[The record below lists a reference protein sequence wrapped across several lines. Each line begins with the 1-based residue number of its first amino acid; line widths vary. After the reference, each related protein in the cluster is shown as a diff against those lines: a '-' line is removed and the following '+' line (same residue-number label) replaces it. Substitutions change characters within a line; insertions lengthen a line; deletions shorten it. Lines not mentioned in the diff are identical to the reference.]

1 MELVLGVLDVAYS
14 DASAGGATTTGEVA
28 QILEDRYHVMMTFYE
43 SRKEKIDGWLA
54 QSVANAIETMVSS
67 GRHVSLTF
75 DAEQMIE
82 AEFRAF
88 LSANEMGRLSFL
100 TEAERLLP
108 HARPHLH
115 GGRQRRRLAP
125 PQAPVCEEEQAQA
138 GVHRHRPLPGKLSGM
153 DEGVRDGNGR

>member
-1 MELVLGVLDVAYS
+1 MDLVLGVLDVAYS

-100 TEAERLLP
+100 TEAERDYYLT
-108 HARPHLH
+108 HAPTFT
-115 GGRQRRRLAP
+115 GA
-125 PQAPVCEEEQAQA
+125 ANA
-138 GVHRHRPLPGKLSGM
+138 GVSHRLKHPYAKKNKPRPVFIDTGLYQASFRAWTK
-153 DEGVRDGNGR
+153 E